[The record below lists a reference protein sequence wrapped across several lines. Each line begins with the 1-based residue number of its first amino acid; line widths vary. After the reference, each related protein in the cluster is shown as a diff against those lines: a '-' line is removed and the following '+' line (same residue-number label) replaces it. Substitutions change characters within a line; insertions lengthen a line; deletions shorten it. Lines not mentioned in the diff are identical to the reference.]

1 VQAVF
6 ARSMERRSLAETQRG
21 QPQGKDVD
29 KWRQPLPRIRQG
41 DGRPVDQG
49 LTLRTVG
56 CRKRILTEAANVDR
70 IALAQTQAGRHAL
83 AVWVQLPIC
92 AMADQAVLIR
102 EIA

>member
-1 VQAVF
+1 
-6 ARSMERRSLAETQRG
+6 
-21 QPQGKDVD
+21 
-29 KWRQPLPRIRQG
+29 
-41 DGRPVDQG
+41 
-49 LTLRTVG
+49 
-56 CRKRILTEAANVDR
+56 LTEAANVDR